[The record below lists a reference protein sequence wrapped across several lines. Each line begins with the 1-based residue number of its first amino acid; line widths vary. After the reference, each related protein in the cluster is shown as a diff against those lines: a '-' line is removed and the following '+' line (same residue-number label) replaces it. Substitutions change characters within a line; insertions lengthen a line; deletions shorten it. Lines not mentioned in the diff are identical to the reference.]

1 MQLRKG
7 APDGGHVCERQTS
20 FSELPPGQLQ
30 VPTSPTVWVSQG
42 GNQEAALS
50 VMSSEVC
57 RLPCSV
63 TERKQ
68 TVFNCLF
75 DKYD

>member
-1 MQLRKG
+1 MADK
-7 APDGGHVCERQTS
+7 VCERQTS
-20 FSELPPGQLQ
+20 FSEVPPRPAPGSDLAHGLGFR
-30 VPTSPTVWVSQG
+30 G
-42 GNQEAALS
+42 GNQESALS

-57 RLPCSV
+57 RLLGSV

-68 TVFNCLF
+68 NVFNCLF